1 MFKSFVYY
9 NKVEMSKSL
18 NLNRLNLVF
27 NSNLNKVTKT
37 DHIEKKYVRKF
48 NSLFLLIGFFTNI

>member
-37 DHIEKKYVRKF
+37 TLRKNMSENLTVYF
-48 NSLFLLIGFFTNI
+48 C